1 MLEFAE
7 KSCTITIDTS
17 KCDSCETKACAD
29 ACQKYAR
36 GLLGI
41 DDQGRASVAHRSNE
55 EVLRLGT
62 ECLAC
67 EFACKFRGNDA
78 IRIEVPVS
86 GLDEYLKKRS
96 LA

>member
-7 KSCTITIDTS
+7 KSCTIRIDTS
-17 KCDSCETKACAD
+17 KCETCGSKACAD
-29 ACQKYAR
+29 ACKKYAR

-41 DDQGRASVAHRSNE
+41 DDHGRASVAHRNDE
-55 EVLRLGT
+55 EILRLGT

-78 IRIEVPVS
+78 IRIDVPVA
-86 GLDEYLKKRS
+86 GLDEYLKKRC